1 MRHYTCRDVCGHI
14 ETYAPPGYA
23 LEGDPIGLHLGS
35 YDREVQRLFLALE
48 LTPTV
53 IGEALDFRPDMIFV
67 HHTPFFS
74 PLKELGEED
83 GHNRI
88 ILALIRREIALY
100 TAHTNLDCVRGGVND
115 VLAELLGI
123 GDAEILQPL
132 NQNTSEAG
140 LGRIGMLREPM
151 SLASFSRTVAATLGN
166 EGVRYCGS
174 GDRELRR
181 VACCGGAGAFLMAE
195 AKARGA
201 DAYVT
206 SDIKHHDGIRAEEIG
221 LALVDA
227 GHFATEAPV
236 IPVLAARL
244 AERMPNL
251 VIAVSAKRADPF
263 VSGGLGSGESN
274 PCAQTGY

>member
-1 MRHYTCRDVCGHI
+1 MTPYTCRDICGHI
-14 ETYAPPGYA
+14 DACAPPGYA

-35 YDREVQRLFLALE
+35 YSREVRRLFLALE
-48 LTPTV
+48 LTQAV
-53 IGEALDFRPDMIFV
+53 AHEALDFKPDMIFV

-74 PLKELGEED
+74 PLKELGEQD

-88 ILALIRREIALY
+88 IVELIRRGIALY

-132 NQNTSEAG
+132 NQHTPDAG
-140 LGRIGMLREPM
+140 LGRIGVLREATR
-151 SLASFSRTVAATLGN
+151 LEAYVRTVATALGN

-174 GDRELRR
+174 GADEIRK
-181 VACCGGAGAFLMAE
+181 VACCGGAGAFLMTE

-201 DAYVT
+201 DAFVT
-206 SDIKHHDGIRAEEIG
+206 ADVKHHDGIRAEEIG

-244 AERMPNL
+244 AENMPGL
-251 VIAVSAKRADPF
+251 TIAVSALRADPF
-263 VSGGLGSGESN
+263 VYEATLPPG
-274 PCAQTGY
+274 